1 MSNRVMASMDY
12 AVAPIVAEGLNAPD
26 KQLIELHNYGLSVQT
41 AIGPK
46 VLDGAGLA
54 GRVLVAFSVGTN
66 GALLGARVAQSSG
79 HQQLD
84 SQALQIVGRAAFP
97 TPPVHFTASQRTYL
111 SAFTF
116 T

>member
-1 MSNRVMASMDY
+1 MEYVVPPLA
-12 AVAPIVAEGLNAPD
+12 AEGINTPD
-26 KQLIELHNYGLSVQT
+26 SQLVDLHNYGLSVQT

-46 VLDGAGLA
+46 VLDGAGQA
-54 GRVLVAFSVGTN
+54 GRVLVAFSLGTN

-79 HQQLD
+79 HQRLD
-84 SQALQIVGRAAFP
+84 SQALQIVGMAAFP
-97 TPPVHFTASQRTYL
+97 TPPSHFCASRRTYL